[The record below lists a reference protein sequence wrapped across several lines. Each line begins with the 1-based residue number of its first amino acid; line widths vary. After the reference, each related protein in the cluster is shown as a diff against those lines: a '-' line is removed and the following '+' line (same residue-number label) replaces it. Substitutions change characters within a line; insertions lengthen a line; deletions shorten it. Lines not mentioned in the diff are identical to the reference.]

1 MSIGQRPPHG
11 LTPAQWLLFMRES
24 TMARLLGLALVA
36 AAALVACAP
45 VAPARSAAQAGGDP
59 LSMHF
64 RCDDASEFAVRFADD
79 GAVIDAPAR
88 GSEQLLRDAG
98 GVTPQQT
105 VYSNGRLRAE
115 FGLGGPGD
123 EASLHYLS
131 PPLPLH
137 CVRVVA
143 P

>member
-1 MSIGQRPPHG
+1 
-11 LTPAQWLLFMRES
+11 
-24 TMARLLGLALVA
+24 MARLLALALLA

-45 VAPARSAAQAGGDP
+45 VTPDRPAAQAGVDP
-59 LSMHF
+59 LSMHY
-64 RCDDASEFAVRFADD
+64 RCEDASEFTVRFVDD
-79 GAVIDAPAR
+79 GAHIDAPAR

-98 GVTPQQT
+98 GITPQQT

-115 FGLGGPGD
+115 LGLGGRGD

-131 PPLPLH
+131 PPLQLH
-137 CVRVVA
+137 CVRAAA

>member
-1 MSIGQRPPHG
+1 
-11 LTPAQWLLFMRES
+11 
-24 TMARLLGLALVA
+24 MARLLALALVA

-45 VAPARSAAQAGGDP
+45 LTSDRGAAQSGVDP
-59 LSMHF
+59 LAMHY
-64 RCDDASEFAVRFADD
+64 RCEDASEFTVRFADD

-105 VYSNGRLRAE
+105 VYSNGGLRAE
-115 FGLGGPGD
+115 FGLGGRGD
-123 EASLHYLS
+123 QASLHYLS
-131 PPLPLH
+131 PPLQLH
-137 CVRVVA
+137 CVRAAA